1 MNNIFKKGAIVLDDN
16 FSLTPDPDH
25 GLVLN
30 FTEERL
36 KEESIKGNKTG
47 KQVPYQYN
55 SKWYFPSVGMA
66 LEKFVTLS
74 GNSSKSIE
82 EVIEN
87 SKKTMD
93 IVKEFRTKYK
103 NWN

>member
-1 MNNIFKKGAIVLDDN
+1 MNNIFKKGAIVLDDK
-16 FSLTPDPDH
+16 FSLTPDSDN

-30 FTEERL
+30 LTEERM
-36 KEESIKGNKTG
+36 KDETVKSVKTG
-47 KQVPYQYN
+47 KKIPYQHTTT
-55 SKWYFPSVGMA
+55 WYFPSVGMA

-82 EVIEN
+82 EIIEN
-87 SKKTMD
+87 SKKTME

-103 NWN
+103 NWD